1 MLVTLSYIKIKSNNR
16 ASNELYNLCEF
27 FKFPINDSFLL
38 IHFSKYF
45 EVKCY
50 KSPIFYNLFLKRVE
64 LY

>member
-16 ASNELYNLCEF
+16 AFNELYNFCDF
-27 FKFPINDSFLL
+27 FKFPIKDPFLL

-50 KSPIFYNLFLKRVE
+50 KSPIFL
-64 LY
+64 